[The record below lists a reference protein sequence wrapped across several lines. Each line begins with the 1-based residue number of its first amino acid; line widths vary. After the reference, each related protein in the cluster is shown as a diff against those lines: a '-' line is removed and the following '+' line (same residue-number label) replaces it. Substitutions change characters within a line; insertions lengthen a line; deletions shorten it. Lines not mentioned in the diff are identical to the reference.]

1 MNTPFKLLLV
11 EDNQQDADVCR
22 SSIATYKEQKQR
34 CIELVQCK
42 SFDEAIS
49 ALNNTFDGAIIDL
62 KLANK
67 GYQGNAVLERMKTA
81 GLRVPTAIMTATPG
95 ATQDHFTYIGTFKKG
110 EVQYAEIFD
119 LFWGIYNAGLTRI
132 MGGRGVIEASLNQ
145 VFFKN
150 ILPQKDCWI
159 HYGNQDPTR
168 TEKALLRHTLNH
180 LLELLDCE
188 VETSFPEEVYI
199 HPPVS
204 KIIKTGTVVE
214 AKTASRVFMVLT
226 PPCDLAIRTNGDFK
240 TDRILLAEI
249 EDETIISDVLK
260 SKGPKGLPALFRNT
274 HAPYYHW
281 LPKTN
286 FFLGGFLNF
295 RKITANTK
303 TEFSENYK
311 PPTVQVA
318 RPFAKDILARFA
330 AYYGRQGQPDID
342 SEALV
347 QKLCAK
353 K

>member
-1 MNTPFKLLLV
+1 MSTPFKLLLV

-22 SSIATYKEQKQR
+22 SSIAAYKEQRKR
-34 CIELVQCK
+34 CIDIVQCK
-42 SFDEAIS
+42 SFEEAIS

-67 GYQGNAVLERMKTA
+67 GYQGNAVLERIKTA
-81 GLRVPTAIMTATPG
+81 GLRIPTAIMTATPG

-110 EVQYAEIFD
+110 EVSYADIFD

-132 MGGRGVIEASLNQ
+132 MGGRGVIEDSLNK

-150 ILPQKDCWI
+150 ILPQKDTWI
-159 HYGNQDPTR
+159 HYGSQDPAR

-188 VETSFPEEVYI
+188 VETSFPEEMYI
-199 HPPVS
+199 HPPVA
-204 KIIKTGTVVE
+204 KHIKTGTIIE
-214 AKTASRVFMVLT
+214 TKAGSKAFMVLT
-226 PPCDLAIRTNGDFK
+226 PPCDLAIRKNGDFK

-249 EDETIISDVLK
+249 EDAVIIADVLK
-260 SKGPKGLPALFRNT
+260 NQGPKRLPALFANT
-274 HAPYYHW
+274 YAPYYHW
-281 LPKTN
+281 LPQTN
-286 FFLGGFLNF
+286 FFPGGFLNF

-303 TEFSENYK
+303 SDFSETYK
-311 PPTVQVA
+311 QPTAQIA
-318 RPFAKDILARFA
+318 PPFAKDILARFA

-347 QKLCAK
+347 QKLSAK